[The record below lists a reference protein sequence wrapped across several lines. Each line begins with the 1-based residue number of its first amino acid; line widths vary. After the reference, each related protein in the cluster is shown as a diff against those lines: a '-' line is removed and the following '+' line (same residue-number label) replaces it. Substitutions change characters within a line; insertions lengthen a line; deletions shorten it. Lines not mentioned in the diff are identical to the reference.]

1 MQAISLVLL
10 ELLELLFLLGA
21 KIEVGEGLSEIGQ
34 GRAGQGKTSD
44 AHNLTVLTTF
54 PDLLIIVT
62 VSVT

>member
-1 MQAISLVLL
+1 VVL
-10 ELLELLFLLGA
+10 ELLGA

-34 GRAGQGKTSD
+34 GETSE

-62 VSVT
+62 VST